1 MTRRCRQ
8 RENSTGNAG
17 EEAILKWDLC
27 MEGLKRSDD
36 LGRTDD
42 EEQNENS
49 GEMKGRWSTRIM
61 ALKGD

>member
-1 MTRRCRQ
+1 
-8 RENSTGNAG
+8 
-17 EEAILKWDLC
+17 

-61 ALKGD
+61 ALKGG